1 MESVTKTPKSPIV
14 LLLDR
19 FLPGLKYPYLFL
31 ILGGLLVAD
40 LVLPDPIP
48 LFDELG
54 LAILTLLVGAWR
66 TRREPDLP
74 PRDVTPTEENPPQL
88 PSD

>member
-1 MESVTKTPKSPIV
+1 MMTKAPQSPIIAA
-14 LLLDR
+14 LER

-31 ILGGLLVAD
+31 ILGGLLAAD

-74 PRDVTPTEENPPQL
+74 PRDVTPPDDPPPRL
-88 PSD
+88 PGE

>member
-1 MESVTKTPKSPIV
+1 MVAVTKTSKSPIV

-19 FLPGLKYPYLFL
+19 FLPGLKFPYLFL
-31 ILGGLLVAD
+31 ILGGLLLAD

-66 TRREPDLP
+66 TRQQPDLP
-74 PRDVTPTEENPPQL
+74 PLDVTPPEEKPPA
-88 PSD
+88 DE